1 MDRFDRNIRF
11 FGAEGQAK
19 LRNGH
24 AAVVGCGGLGQH
36 VIQQLAYLGVGRITL
51 IEDETLSR
59 SNLNRYVL
67 SRHDDPIPG
76 THKIDNARRAI
87 STIDPLIEII
97 PVRSSLRSQK
107 AFDALRLAQTLFGC
121 LDNDGAR
128 LVLNEYAKAYSKD
141 YYDFSSDIEQDGT
154 LRFGGRVARVDHSPG
169 CLVCL
174 GHIDLAAA
182 REDLDGE
189 AARQDRTRIYGV
201 DGKLLDE
208 GGPSVVSING
218 VVASLGVTE
227 YMLGVTGIRS
237 PRRLLVYRGDRGIVT
252 TGAVESPPD
261 CYFCETVAG
270 SGAVG
275 GVERYISTAQRL
287 IEPSETAAV
296 DC

>member
-19 LRNGH
+19 LRNAH
-24 AAVVGCGGLGQH
+24 VAVVGCGGLGQH
-36 VIQQLAYLGVGRITL
+36 VIQQLAFLGVGKLTL

-67 SRHDDPIPG
+67 ARHDDPIPG
-76 THKIDNARRAI
+76 THKIDVALRAI
-87 STIDPLIEII
+87 SAIDPSIDVS
-97 PVRSSLRSQK
+97 PVRNSIRSQE
-107 AFDALRLAQTLFGC
+107 AFDALRPVQSFFGC

-128 LVLNEYAKAYSKD
+128 LILNEYAKAYSKE
-141 YYDFSSDIEQDGT
+141 YYDLASDIEQDAGI
-154 LRFGGRVARVDHSPG
+154 RFGGRVVRIDHAPG

-182 REDLDGE
+182 REDLESE
-189 AARQDRTRIYGV
+189 AARQDRAKIYGV
-201 DGKLLDE
+201 DADLLDE

-227 YMLGVTGIRS
+227 YMLGVTGIRA

-252 TGAVESPPD
+252 TATAELMVA
-261 CYFCETVAG
+261 CYFCGTVAG
-270 SGAVG
+270 ADSNA
-275 GVERYISTAQRL
+275 GVERFIKVA
-287 IEPSETAAV
+287 
-296 DC
+296 